1 MHRIDLKARMVNRPP
16 RKTKRDGKIKA
27 NWKRSAQVRSDSA
40 MLCSGPDLLEHK
52 LLLWCCSDP
61 SAQVEVWE
69 WPQPPWELLNGG
81 SHLEPCLCSD
91 ITKVLFLSGISQF
104 TELAL
109 AQTRCINIS
118 CLSRPVKSHTWH
130 SRLIHSD
137 PTSRF
142 LSRAATQTYCSS
154 LLGISIPLLDRVRML
169 FKNKYKQDA
178 LALKE

>member
-1 MHRIDLKARMVNRPP
+1 MHRIDLKARMVSRPP
-16 RKTKRDGKIKA
+16 RKIKRDGEIEA

-40 MLCSGPDLLEHK
+40 MLCCGSDLPEHT
-52 LLLWCCSDP
+52 LLLWCCSDL
-61 SAQVEVWE
+61 SAQAEVWG
-69 WPQPPWELLNGG
+69 WPWTQWELLNGG
-81 SHLEPCLCSD
+81 SHLELCLCSD
-91 ITKVLFLSGISQF
+91 IIKVLFLSGISQF
-104 TELAL
+104 IELAL

-154 LLGISIPLLDRVRML
+154 LLGFSIPLLDGVLML
-169 FKNKYKQDA
+169 
-178 LALKE
+178 LKK